1 MKVVVKSIKAKLLL
15 DIIGVDEQEQEETNN
30 QVVSDEKEQKS
41 ESAQKAPQQ
50 QAQKPQ
56 SKEEN
61 LLDFMNNDPAP
72 VQTQ

>member
-41 ESAQKAPQQ
+41 EPAQNAPQQ

-56 SKEEN
+56 PRIRIYWI
-61 LLDFMNNDPAP
+61 L
-72 VQTQ
+72 